1 MNKVPVKKIWLII
14 RIVISALL
22 LFILF
27 QLFDLSAIPALFRN
41 IAGKNIIVTLLLIFL
56 SVMVST
62 QKWKLL
68 IYSQNLCVSFREL
81 FFAYLTGHFF
91 NNFLPSSIGGDAAR
105 VLYVGK
111 KRGLIPEFT
120 ASVIAERILATV
132 SLSLLGLAG
141 SLFSVHKNFTAV
153 IILVSVFIASAGL
166 FVLLIIGYLPPFLR
180 QGFGTAGQ
188 KIRDASQSIRRIRK
202 KPFSVIASFVFSI
215 IFQIIVALVVF
226 SILNA
231 FNITHISF
239 IDIVFITSAVS
250 VLSMIPV
257 GINGYGLR
265 EGSYVLLLASYG
277 VGADTAVSISIL
289 FALLVSIFSISG
301 LFTWLLKDS
310 INILHLPERN
320 LL

>member
-81 FFAYLTGHFF
+81 FFAYLTGQFF

-132 SLSLLGLAG
+132 SLLCLTQALYSVYIRIHG
-141 SLFSVHKNFTAV
+141 SYNSG
-153 IILVSVFIASAGL
+153 ISFIASAGL
-166 FVLLIIGYLPPFLR
+166 FVLLIIGYLL
-180 QGFGTAGQ
+180 
-188 KIRDASQSIRRIRK
+188 
-202 KPFSVIASFVFSI
+202 
-215 IFQIIVALVVF
+215 
-226 SILNA
+226 
-231 FNITHISF
+231 H
-239 IDIVFITSAVS
+239 
-250 VLSMIPV
+250 
-257 GINGYGLR
+257 
-265 EGSYVLLLASYG
+265 SYG
-277 VGADTAVSISIL
+277 RVLELQGRRL
-289 FALLVSIFSISG
+289 RCL
-301 LFTWLLKDS
+301 
-310 INILHLPERN
+310 
-320 LL
+320 